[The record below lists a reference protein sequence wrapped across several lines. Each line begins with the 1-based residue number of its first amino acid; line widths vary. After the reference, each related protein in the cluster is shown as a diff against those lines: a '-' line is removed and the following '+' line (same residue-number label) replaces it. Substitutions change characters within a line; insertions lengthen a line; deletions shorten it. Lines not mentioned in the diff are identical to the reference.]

1 MLLPQDLSP
10 DVVIKAFPLLLAVHV
25 GGKLPEDLLHRFD
38 KKRVSK
44 IHDVARDQIHVE
56 EIHKQSLQ
64 LSFSNTNAKQVAEPQ
79 IAEYLKPEEQGKWH
93 LNVVRLGRVGVW
105 VSAQAGR
112 EWCWTNLCSQ
122 IQKE

>member
-10 DVVIKAFPLLLAVHV
+10 DVVIKAFPLLLAVHI

-56 EIHKQSLQ
+56 EIHEQSLQ
-64 LSFSNTNAKQVAEPQ
+64 LSFSNTNAK
-79 IAEYLKPEEQGKWH
+79 
-93 LNVVRLGRVGVW
+93 
-105 VSAQAGR
+105 
-112 EWCWTNLCSQ
+112 
-122 IQKE
+122 